1 MRSPG
6 GGAFFGW
13 PGLLCCPGARSAQEA
28 NPNYPVACDGDVLL
42 RERRN
47 SIPALLVAVLASC
60 ALAPFAP
67 AQTNAPS
74 ALVTHPAVSIS
85 APPLRKFRA
94 GDADNHNILLNR
106 PGLITLVLGTN
117 EDSQDAARS
126 AGIAMYPLQGRPD
139 FQLIV
144 VVDLRNSIAT
154 WVPSVVLAQMRSNLD
169 HEAIEL
175 KPYFLKNGNKSDPR
189 KSSYVIPDFSGTIC
203 PQLGWTGSSDDL
215 RGILF
220 GADGREIKRWDKLE
234 DMAGLQTDVR
244 AAIQAFI
251 DADKAKAAA
260 AAKTQGTKLI
270 QPPAPH
276 LPLPPLAPPPN

>member
-1 MRSPG
+1 M
-6 GGAFFGW
+6 AF
-13 PGLLCCPGARSAQEA
+13 
-28 NPNYPVACDGDVLL
+28 
-42 RERRN
+42 
-47 SIPALLVAVLASC
+47 C
-60 ALAPFAP
+60 ALASPAP

-74 ALVTHPAVSIS
+74 VPVTHKAVSIA

-94 GDADNHNILLNR
+94 LDADNHTILLNR

-117 EDSQDAARS
+117 EDSQDRARAA
-126 AGIAMYPLQGRPD
+126 GKAMYPLQGRPD

-144 VVDLRNSIAT
+144 VVDLRDSIAT

-175 KPYFLKNGNKSDPR
+175 KPYFLKNGNKSNPR
-189 KSSYVIPDFSGTIC
+189 STSYVIPDFKGTIC
-203 PQLGWTGSSDDL
+203 PQLGWTESSDNL

-220 GADGREIKRWDKLE
+220 GADGREIERWDKIDD
-234 DMAGLQTDVR
+234 DMVKLQTDVR

-251 DADKAKAAA
+251 DADKAKAAL

-270 QPPAPH
+270 QPPASH
-276 LPLPPLAPPPN
+276 LPLPPLTPPAKTE